1 VTQSSPSRPCVLNS
15 LHALPVA
22 VLAMPANSVAQASH
36 AKSAKHRANYFSHAF
51 FKNAQHLQ

>member
-1 VTQSSPSRPCVLNS
+1 